1 MKLLTLELCGIG
13 PFASRQFIDFQ
24 RFTDA
29 GLFLLRGATG
39 SGKST
44 LIDAIVFGLYGDV
57 ASGNDG
63 AKNRLRSLYCAPNGP
78 SYVEVV
84 FEVSAGIYRVH
95 RTPQYVK
102 EGRAT
107 PVNAT
112 VTFAK
117 VAPSSSDPSGFST
130 LEALSRSIPEAQS
143 MITSLI
149 GLTKEQFLQTVVLPQ
164 GQFARFLSA
173 KSSDR
178 EKILRDI
185 FGTQYFQDLQDAF
198 VEAAKSADE
207 SITRTRRDFSSALG
221 MLQSQVTDSPLGE
234 SLSEELTKLSE
245 KLESTGEYEELNAD
259 LLTLSGH
266 LNDLLKKQCDDAQ
279 RTLETA
285 QVLLDQRNAELN
297 AAQDLHQR
305 FNEYKLLTAQQ
316 AALLSQESQIDS
328 LIVKETH
335 LRSLEPLKAPL
346 QQFDSAQ
353 SKLAQAHSSLEKFI
367 SLPER
372 MDGALFDTTQAHTEL
387 SAGNSELLS
396 EYEKV
401 SDASHVHQQL
411 VDARMDY
418 ERLTAQE
425 IQAHQLIEELKQRSD
440 ALLKTRTELTQ
451 KIEASQ
457 EARPVLASSSAQL
470 DTLNQ
475 RVDVAERADI
485 LRAQLIGLAEEI
497 QKAHRTARERGITAL
512 LARETW
518 LQETAASLAA
528 ELEEDTPCPVCGS
541 TLHPSPAQSDSD
553 NTMSRQKLDEL
564 EALRQDADQHL
575 HELSTQRSQCVAQI
589 AALNEQ
595 AGSDSESLR
604 IQRDAL
610 RQTIVQLN
618 SLAENYQA
626 LSAEFEATSESE
638 KEILSA
644 RASTQEKL
652 TNINSRIQEV
662 KAQIS
667 AYEASLAQAL
677 GDYTSLEEWKE
688 ALERKQDHQ
697 DAFSQALNSFDQAAQ
712 LFQSNQEYLNTALLE
727 SGYEDGHIDL
737 NQIREELKDLPQL
750 EGLSQQIRHH
760 HQELHT
766 VQARLNSERFS
777 GLETAEAPD
786 LDACEI
792 AREEAREEELR
803 ANSRLAGIQAHAKS
817 IHRSE
822 TQLHSALTELSKAL
836 KEGYPRLRL
845 AQLAGGNGQ
854 ASVHRVPLSSWILM
868 SRFEELISAANP
880 RLAEISHG
888 RYELQRSDTD
898 PTRSRKN
905 GLGLLVF
912 DHEAEN
918 ARTPSTLSGGE
929 TFYVSLA
936 LALGLAD
943 VVMAESG
950 GIMLSS
956 MFIDEG
962 FGSLDLETLDIV
974 MAQLLALRKS
984 DRCIGVIS
992 HVDEMARQIADQI
1005 QVTWKE
1011 GRGSTLS
1018 IRGA

>member
-1 MKLLTLELCGIG
+1 MKLLTLELSGIG
-13 PFASRQFIDFQ
+13 PFASPQFIDFQ

-63 AKNRLRSLYCAPNGP
+63 AKNRLRSLYCAPNDP

-84 FEVSAGIYRVH
+84 FEVSAGIYRVR

-112 VTFAK
+112 VTFEK
-117 VAPSSSDPSGFST
+117 VTPNPSDPSGFST

-143 MITSLI
+143 MITSFI

-185 FGTQYFQDLQDAF
+185 FGTQYFQDLQNAF
-198 VEAAKSADE
+198 IEEAKSADE
-207 SITRTRRDFSSALG
+207 SITRTRRDFLSALG
-221 MLQSQVTDSPLGE
+221 TLQSQITDSPLAE
-234 SLSEELTKLSE
+234 PLSEDLTKLSE

-259 LLTLSGH
+259 LLTLSGQ

-279 RTLETA
+279 RTLDSA

-305 FNEYKLLTAQQ
+305 FNEYKLLSAQQ
-316 AALLSQESQIDS
+316 AALLSQESQIKS
-328 LIVKETH
+328 LIVKEAH
-335 LRSLEPLKAPL
+335 LRNLEPLKAPL
-346 QQFDSAQ
+346 QQFDSAR
-353 SKLAQAHSSLEKFI
+353 SKLTQASSSLEKFI
-367 SLPER
+367 SLPKR

-387 SAGNSELLS
+387 AAGNSELLA

-401 SDASHVHQQL
+401 SNASHVHQQL
-411 VDARMDY
+411 VDARMEY

-425 IQAHQLIEELKQRSD
+425 IHAHQLIEDLKQRSD
-440 ALLKTRTELTQ
+440 ALLKTRAELTQ

-457 EARPVLASSSAQL
+457 EARSDLASSSAQL
-470 DTLNQ
+470 DALNQ
-475 RVDVAERADI
+475 RVDAAERADI

-497 QKAHRTARERGITAL
+497 QEAHRIARERGIAAL

-541 TLHPSPAQSDSD
+541 TSHPAPAQSDSD
-553 NTMSRQKLDEL
+553 NTMRQKLDEL
-564 EALRQDADQHL
+564 EALRQEADQHL

-589 AALNEQ
+589 AALNGQ

-610 RQTIVQLN
+610 RQSIDQLS
-618 SLAENYQA
+618 SLAENYQS
-626 LSAEFEATSESE
+626 LSAEFEASSESE

-662 KAQIS
+662 KAQVS

-712 LFQSNQEYLNTALLE
+712 LFQSNQEYLNTAFSE
-727 SGYEDGHIDL
+727 SGYKDGDIDL

-750 EGLSQQIRHH
+750 EGLSQQIRHY

-766 VQARLNSERFS
+766 VQARLDSERFS
-777 GLETAEAPD
+777 GLETAEVPD
-786 LDACEI
+786 LDACEKT
-792 AREEAREEELR
+792 REAAREEELR
-803 ANSRLAGIQAHAKS
+803 ASSNLANIQALAKS

-822 TQLHSALTELSKAL
+822 TQLHSALAELGKAL

-845 AQLAGGNGQ
+845 AQLASGNGQ

-905 GLGLLVF
+905 GLGLVIF
-912 DHEAEN
+912 DHEAEDT
-918 ARTPSTLSGGE
+918 RTPSTLSGGE

-943 VVMAESG
+943 VVMGESG

-962 FGSLDLETLDIV
+962 FGSLDLDTLDIV
-974 MAQLLALRKS
+974 MAQLLALRQS

>member
-1 MKLLTLELCGIG
+1 MKLLTLEISGIG

-63 AKNRLRSLYCAPNGP
+63 AKNRLRSLYCAPNDP

-84 FEVSAGIYRVH
+84 FEVSAGIYRVR
-95 RTPQYVK
+95 RTPQYLK

-112 VTFAK
+112 VTFEK
-117 VAPSSSDPSGFST
+117 VTPSPSDPSGFST

-164 GQFARFLSA
+164 GQFARFLGA

-185 FGTQYFQDLQDAF
+185 FGTQYFQDLQNAF
-198 VEAAKSADE
+198 VEEAKSADE
-207 SITRTRRDFSSALG
+207 SITRTRRDFLSALG
-221 MLQSQVTDSPLGE
+221 TLQSQITDSPLGE
-234 SLSEELTKLSE
+234 PLSEELTKLSD

-259 LLTLSGH
+259 LLTLSGR
-266 LNDLLKKQCDDAQ
+266 LNELLKKQCDDAQ
-279 RTLETA
+279 HALDSA

-297 AAQDLHQR
+297 AAQDLQQR

-316 AALLSQESQIDS
+316 AALLSQESQINS
-328 LIVKETH
+328 LIVKEAH
-335 LRSLEPLKAPL
+335 LRSLEPLKVPL
-346 QQFDSAQ
+346 QQFDSAR
-353 SKLAQAHSSLEKFI
+353 SKLTQASSSLEKFI
-367 SLPER
+367 SLPKR

-387 SAGNSELLS
+387 AAGNSELLA

-401 SDASHVHQQL
+401 SNASHVHQQL
-411 VDARMDY
+411 VDARMEY

-425 IQAHQLIEELKQRSD
+425 IHAHQLIEDLKQRSD
-440 ALLKTRTELTQ
+440 ALLKTRAELTQ

-457 EARPVLASSSAQL
+457 EARSDLASSSAQL
-470 DTLNQ
+470 DALNQ
-475 RVDVAERADI
+475 RVDAAERADI

-497 QKAHRTARERGITAL
+497 QEAHRIARERGIAAL

-541 TLHPSPAQSDSD
+541 TSHPAPAQSDSD
-553 NTMSRQKLDEL
+553 NTMRQKLDEL
-564 EALRQDADQHL
+564 EALRQEADQHL

-610 RQTIVQLN
+610 RQSIDQLS
-618 SLAENYQA
+618 SLAENYQS
-626 LSAEFEATSESE
+626 LSAEFEASSESE

-662 KAQIS
+662 KAQVS
-667 AYEASLAQAL
+667 VYEASLAQAL

-712 LFQSNQEYLNTALLE
+712 LFQSNQEYLNTAFSE
-727 SGYEDGHIDL
+727 SGYKDGDIDL

-750 EGLSQQIRHH
+750 EGLSQQIRHY

-766 VQARLNSERFS
+766 VQARLDSERFS
-777 GLETAEAPD
+777 GLETAEVPD
-786 LDACEI
+786 LDACEKT
-792 AREEAREEELR
+792 REAAREEELR
-803 ANSRLAGIQAHAKS
+803 ASSNLANIQALAKS

-822 TQLHSALTELSKAL
+822 TQLHSALAELGKAL

-845 AQLAGGNGQ
+845 AQLASGNGQ

-868 SRFEELISAANP
+868 SRFEELIAAANP

-905 GLGLLVF
+905 GLGLVIF
-912 DHEAEN
+912 DHEAEDT
-918 ARTPSTLSGGE
+918 RTPSTLSGGE

-943 VVMAESG
+943 VVMGESG

-962 FGSLDLETLDIV
+962 FGSLDLDTLDIV
-974 MAQLLALRKS
+974 MAQLLALRQS

>member
-1 MKLLTLELCGIG
+1 MKLLTLELSGIG

-57 ASGNDG
+57 ASGTDG
-63 AKNRLRSLYCAPNGP
+63 AKNRLRSLYCAPNDP

-84 FEVSAGIYRVH
+84 FEVSAGIYRVR

-112 VTFAK
+112 VTFEK
-117 VAPSSSDPSGFST
+117 VTPNPSDPSGFST

-164 GQFARFLSA
+164 GQFARFLGA

-185 FGTQYFQDLQDAF
+185 FGTQYFQDLQNAF
-198 VEAAKSADE
+198 VEEAKSADE
-207 SITRTRRDFSSALG
+207 SITQTRRVFLSALG
-221 MLQSQVTDSPLGE
+221 TLQSQITDSPLAE
-234 SLSEELTKLSE
+234 PLSEELTKLSD

-279 RTLETA
+279 HALDST

-297 AAQDLHQR
+297 AAQDLQQR
-305 FNEYKLLTAQQ
+305 FNEYKLLSAQQ

-328 LIVKETH
+328 LTLKEAH

-346 QQFDSAQ
+346 QQFDSAK
-353 SKLAQAHSSLEKFI
+353 SKLTQASSSLEKFI
-367 SLPER
+367 SLPKR

-387 SAGNSELLS
+387 AAGNSELLA

-401 SDASHVHQQL
+401 SNASHVHQQL
-411 VDARMDY
+411 VDARMEY

-425 IQAHQLIEELKQRSD
+425 IHAHQLIEDLKQRSD
-440 ALLKTRTELTQ
+440 ALLKTRAELTQ

-457 EARPVLASSSAQL
+457 EARSDLASSSAQL
-470 DTLNQ
+470 DALNQ
-475 RVDVAERADI
+475 RVDAAERADI

-497 QKAHRTARERGITAL
+497 QEAHRIARERGIAAL

-541 TLHPSPAQSDSD
+541 TSHPAPAQSDSD
-553 NTMSRQKLDEL
+553 NTMRQKLDEL
-564 EALRQDADQHL
+564 EALRQEADQHL

-589 AALNEQ
+589 AALNGQ

-610 RQTIVQLN
+610 RQSIDQLS
-618 SLAENYQA
+618 SLAENYQS
-626 LSAEFEATSESE
+626 LSAEFEASSESE

-662 KAQIS
+662 KAQVS

-712 LFQSNQEYLNTALLE
+712 LFQSNQEYLNTAFSE
-727 SGYEDGHIDL
+727 SGYKDGDIDL

-750 EGLSQQIRHH
+750 EGLSQQIRHY

-766 VQARLNSERFS
+766 VQARLDSERFS
-777 GLETAEAPD
+777 GLETAEVPD
-786 LDACEI
+786 LDACEKT
-792 AREEAREEELR
+792 REAAREEELR
-803 ANSRLAGIQAHAKS
+803 ASSNLANIQALAKS

-822 TQLHSALTELSKAL
+822 TQLHSALAELGKAL

-845 AQLAGGNGQ
+845 AQLASGNGQ

-905 GLGLLVF
+905 GLGLVIF
-912 DHEAEN
+912 DHEAEDT
-918 ARTPSTLSGGE
+918 RTPSTLSGGE

-943 VVMAESG
+943 VVMGESG

-962 FGSLDLETLDIV
+962 FGSLDLDTLDIV
-974 MAQLLALRKS
+974 MAQLLALRQS

>member
-1 MKLLTLELCGIG
+1 MKLLTLEISGIG

-63 AKNRLRSLYCAPNGP
+63 AKNRLRSLYCAPNDP

-84 FEVSAGIYRVH
+84 FEVSAGIYRVR
-95 RTPQYVK
+95 RTPQYLK

-112 VTFAK
+112 VTFEK
-117 VAPSSSDPSGFST
+117 VTPSPSDPSGFST

-164 GQFARFLSA
+164 GQFARFLGA

-185 FGTQYFQDLQDAF
+185 FGTQYFQDLQNAF
-198 VEAAKSADE
+198 VEEAKSADE
-207 SITRTRRDFSSALG
+207 SITRTRRDFLSALG
-221 MLQSQVTDSPLGE
+221 TLQSQMTDSPLGD
-234 SLSEELTKLSE
+234 SLSDELTKLSD

-259 LLTLSGH
+259 LLTLSGR
-266 LNDLLKKQCDDAQ
+266 LNELLKKQCNDAQ
-279 RTLETA
+279 HALDSA

-297 AAQDLHQR
+297 AAQDLQQR
-305 FNEYKLLTAQQ
+305 FNEYKLLSAQQ
-316 AALLSQESQIDS
+316 AELLSQESQIDS
-328 LIVKETH
+328 LTIKEAH
-335 LRSLEPLKAPL
+335 LRNLEPLKAPL
-346 QQFDSAQ
+346 QQFDSAK
-353 SKLAQAHSSLEKFI
+353 SKLTQASSSLEKFI
-367 SLPER
+367 SLPKR

-387 SAGNSELLS
+387 AAGNSELLA

-401 SDASHVHQQL
+401 SNASHVHQQL
-411 VDARMDY
+411 VDARMEY

-425 IQAHQLIEELKQRSD
+425 IHAHQLIEDLKQRSD
-440 ALLKTRTELTQ
+440 ALLKTRAELTQ

-457 EARPVLASSSAQL
+457 EARSDLASSSAQL
-470 DTLNQ
+470 DALNQ
-475 RVDVAERADI
+475 RVDAAERADI

-497 QKAHRTARERGITAL
+497 QEAHRIARERGIAAL

-541 TLHPSPAQSDSD
+541 TSHPAPAQSDSD
-553 NTMSRQKLDEL
+553 NTMRQKLDEL
-564 EALRQDADQHL
+564 EALRQEADQHL

-589 AALNEQ
+589 AALNGQ

-610 RQTIVQLN
+610 RQSIDQLS
-618 SLAENYQA
+618 SLAENYQS
-626 LSAEFEATSESE
+626 LSAEFEASSESE

-662 KAQIS
+662 KAQVS

-712 LFQSNQEYLNTALLE
+712 LFQSNQEYLNTAFSE
-727 SGYEDGHIDL
+727 SGYKDGDIDL

-750 EGLSQQIRHH
+750 EGLSQQIRHY

-766 VQARLNSERFS
+766 VQARLDSERFS
-777 GLETAEAPD
+777 GLETAEVPD
-786 LDACEI
+786 LDACEKT
-792 AREEAREEELR
+792 REAAREEELR
-803 ANSRLAGIQAHAKS
+803 ASSNLANIQALAKS

-822 TQLHSALTELSKAL
+822 TQLHSALAELGKAL

-845 AQLAGGNGQ
+845 AQLASGNGQ

-905 GLGLLVF
+905 GLGLVIF
-912 DHEAEN
+912 DHEAEDT
-918 ARTPSTLSGGE
+918 RTPSTLSGGE

-943 VVMAESG
+943 VVMGESG

-962 FGSLDLETLDIV
+962 FGSLDLDTLDIV
-974 MAQLLALRKS
+974 MAQLLALRQS

>member
-1 MKLLTLELCGIG
+1 MKLLTLEISGIG

-63 AKNRLRSLYCAPNGP
+63 AKNRLRSLYCAPNDP

-84 FEVSAGIYRVH
+84 FEVSAGIYRVR
-95 RTPQYVK
+95 RTPQYLK

-112 VTFAK
+112 VTFEK
-117 VAPSSSDPSGFST
+117 VTPSPSDPSGFST

-164 GQFARFLSA
+164 GQFARFLGA

-185 FGTQYFQDLQDAF
+185 FGTQYFQDLQNAF
-198 VEAAKSADE
+198 VEEAKSADE
-207 SITRTRRDFSSALG
+207 SITRTRRDFLSALG
-221 MLQSQVTDSPLGE
+221 TLQSQMTDSPLGD
-234 SLSEELTKLSE
+234 SLSDELTKLSD

-259 LLTLSGH
+259 LLTLSGR
-266 LNDLLKKQCDDAQ
+266 LNELLKKQCNDAQ
-279 RTLETA
+279 HALDSA

-297 AAQDLHQR
+297 AAQDLQQR
-305 FNEYKLLTAQQ
+305 FNEYKLLSAQQ
-316 AALLSQESQIDS
+316 AELLSQESQIDS
-328 LIVKETH
+328 LTIKEAH
-335 LRSLEPLKAPL
+335 LRNLEPLKAPL
-346 QQFDSAQ
+346 QQFDSAK
-353 SKLAQAHSSLEKFI
+353 SKLTQASSSLEKFT
-367 SLPER
+367 SLPKR

-387 SAGNSELLS
+387 AAGNSELLA

-401 SDASHVHQQL
+401 SNASHVHQQL
-411 VDARMDY
+411 VDARMEY

-425 IQAHQLIEELKQRSD
+425 IHAHQLIEDLKQRSD
-440 ALLKTRTELTQ
+440 ALLKTRAELTQ

-457 EARPVLASSSAQL
+457 EARSDLASSSAQL
-470 DTLNQ
+470 DALNQ
-475 RVDVAERADI
+475 RVDAAERADI

-497 QKAHRTARERGITAL
+497 QEAHRIARERGIAAL

-541 TLHPSPAQSDSD
+541 TSHPAPAQSDSD
-553 NTMSRQKLDEL
+553 NTMRQKLDEL
-564 EALRQDADQHL
+564 EALRQEADQHL

-589 AALNEQ
+589 AALNGQ

-610 RQTIVQLN
+610 RQSIDQLS
-618 SLAENYQA
+618 SLAENYQS
-626 LSAEFEATSESE
+626 LSAEFEASSESE

-662 KAQIS
+662 KAQVS

-712 LFQSNQEYLNTALLE
+712 LFQSNQEYLNTAFSE
-727 SGYEDGHIDL
+727 SGYKDGDIDL

-750 EGLSQQIRHH
+750 EGLSQQIRHY

-766 VQARLNSERFS
+766 VQARLDSERFS
-777 GLETAEAPD
+777 GLETAEVPD
-786 LDACEI
+786 LDACEKT
-792 AREEAREEELR
+792 REAAREEELR
-803 ANSRLAGIQAHAKS
+803 ASSNLANIQALAKS

-822 TQLHSALTELSKAL
+822 TQLHSALAELGKAL
-836 KEGYPRLRL
+836 KEGYPGLRL
-845 AQLAGGNGQ
+845 AQLASGNGQ

-905 GLGLLVF
+905 GLGLVIF
-912 DHEAEN
+912 DHEAEDT
-918 ARTPSTLSGGE
+918 RTPSTLSGGE

-943 VVMAESG
+943 VVMGESG

-962 FGSLDLETLDIV
+962 FGSLDLDTLDIV
-974 MAQLLALRKS
+974 MAQLLALRQS